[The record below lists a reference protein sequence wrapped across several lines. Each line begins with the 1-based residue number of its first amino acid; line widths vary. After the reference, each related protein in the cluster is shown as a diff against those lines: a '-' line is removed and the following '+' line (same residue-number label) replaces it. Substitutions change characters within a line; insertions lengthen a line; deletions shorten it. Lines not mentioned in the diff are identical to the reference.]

1 MGERDTRVLVLP
13 PVPAATL
20 HHVENWLW
28 EYLPRHKLTLG
39 GGTVLAARWKHREST
54 DVDLFA
60 PLDAFDHEDSRMT
73 ALAALVD
80 ERLRTGEL
88 IDAVVA
94 KRHLRLNLDKPAG
107 ELTVFTGHDATA
119 HPVAADETAAG
130 FAVHSVQEIL
140 ARKLRFRIHGLGDF
154 TQRDFYDFAVAALV
168 EPDSMA
174 SVLAS
179 FDPEANRAV
188 AHELRREPAGFA
200 GKPLLAPAYRD
211 LGEGTELRRCARVL
225 FLDGVEAMAD
235 YCRHRHDGLP
245 R

>member
-1 MGERDTRVLVLP
+1 MR
-13 PVPAATL
+13 
-20 HHVENWLW
+20 HWLW
-28 EYLPRHKLTLG
+28 EYLPRNKLTLG
-39 GGTVLAARWKHREST
+39 GGTVLAARWEHREST

-60 PLDAFDHEDSRMT
+60 PLGAFDDAEAQMT
-73 ALAALVD
+73 SLAASV
-80 ERLRTGEL
+80 EGRLHTGEL

-94 KRHLRLNLDKPAG
+94 KRHLRLTLGKPAG

-119 HPVAADETAAG
+119 QPIAAHETAAG

-140 ARKLRFRIHGLGDF
+140 ARIHGLADF
-154 TQRDFYDFAVAALV
+154 TQRGFYDFAVAALV

-174 SVLAS
+174 RVLAS

-235 YCRHRHDGLP
+235 HCRHRHDGQP